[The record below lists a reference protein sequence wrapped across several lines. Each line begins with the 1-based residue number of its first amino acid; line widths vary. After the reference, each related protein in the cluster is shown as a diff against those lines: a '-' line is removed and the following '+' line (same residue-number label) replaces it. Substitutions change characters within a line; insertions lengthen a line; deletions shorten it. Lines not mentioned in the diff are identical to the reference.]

1 MDADVVEEMR
11 RVNAP
16 PQKILMLHQFRLS
29 MIAGRER
36 LDTSRDEL
44 SVVLHA
50 DGFGPPGE
58 KIETWN
64 ALRRDAP
71 EGLVWGWKNFYD
83 EDSPTFTPAQ
93 TLDVEPEPPV
103 FISYQ

>member
-1 MDADVVEEMR
+1 MGICGHSISFGRMSLLCTNVDLPALQP
-11 RVNAP
+11 A
-16 PQKILMLHQFRLS
+16 S
-29 MIAGRER
+29 TASTAGAGSP
-36 LDTSRDEL
+36 LDQS
-44 SVVLHA
+44 A